1 MTAPRGRGTRPT
13 SDRVKEA
20 LFSSVQPR
28 LPGAA
33 VADLYAGS
41 GALGIESLSRGA
53 RLAVFVERAARA
65 HRALLENL
73 ERTGLGQDAVVLH
86 ADVRAA
92 LRDRLPGA
100 PFDLVLLDPPYDTDR
115 MQLADVLDGLAAVL
129 ARDGL
134 VVLEASHHDPVPPWP
149 TDLRPT
155 RTRRYG
161 DTVLHEAV
169 AEGRPLGH

>member
-1 MTAPRGRGTRPT
+1 M
-13 SDRVKEA
+13 KEA